1 MAYIWMLENQTCY
14 FTCFSQIFFFALNLY
29 PFLKKKLSFHGLNK
43 KFING
48 YILEFDK
55 FNFEINNIDGN

>member
-1 MAYIWMLENQTCY
+1 MLENQTCY
-14 FTCFSQIFFFALNLY
+14 FTCFSQIWILFRFKLVSFF
-29 PFLKKKLSFHGLNK
+29 KKKLSFHGLNK